1 MLKNQTSEDIAFA
14 ADSSAMPDE
23 SIQAYSKLRAMADTV
38 CPDCAI
44 EMSQIEKTTFTGRD
58 MREYQCPKCGRKQ
71 IVDCGK
77 ALWEI
82 LSEANED
89 STKE

>member
-1 MLKNQTSEDIAFA
+1 MLKDQTSEDIAFSRC
-14 ADSSAMPDE
+14 SSVMPDE

-38 CPDCAI
+38 CSDCAI

-71 IVDCGK
+71 IIDCGK

>member
-1 MLKNQTSEDIAFA
+1 
-14 ADSSAMPDE
+14 
-23 SIQAYSKLRAMADTV
+23 
-38 CPDCAI
+38 
-44 EMSQIEKTTFTGRD
+44 

-71 IVDCGK
+71 IIDCGK